1 MISFSLLF
9 FMTGI
14 IMIFISLQLSN
25 ENVECSE
32 KTKIIIDETPN
43 KEKNKQ
49 IYSRP
54 LFNTEITL

>member
-25 ENVECSE
+25 ENVKCSE
-32 KTKIIIDETPN
+32 KVKIIIDDTPN
-43 KEKNKQ
+43 KEKNDE
-49 IYSRP
+49 IYNRP

>member
-9 FMTGI
+9 FMVGI
-14 IMIFISLQLSN
+14 IMVFISMQISN
-25 ENVECSE
+25 EHIECSE

-43 KEKNKQ
+43 KEKNEE

>member
-25 ENVECSE
+25 ESVECSE
-32 KTKIIIDETPN
+32 KTKIIIDKTPN
-43 KEKNKQ
+43 KEKDDE

>member
-14 IMIFISLQLSN
+14 IMIFISLHMSKN
-25 ENVECSE
+25 KVECSE

-43 KEKNKQ
+43 KKENEQ